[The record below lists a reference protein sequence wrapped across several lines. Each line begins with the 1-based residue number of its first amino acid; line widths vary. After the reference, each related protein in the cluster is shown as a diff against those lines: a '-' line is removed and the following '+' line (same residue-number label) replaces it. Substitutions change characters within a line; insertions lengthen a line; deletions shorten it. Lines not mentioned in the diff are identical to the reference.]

1 MNTNYVCVIF
11 NLNYSKHP
19 IDGLLTL
26 KTIWMQLY
34 HPELDVTAD
43 HFLTL
48 ASKPWGLEAKHNG
61 GYLKQGVWEAQNP
74 QKL

>member
-1 MNTNYVCVIF
+1 
-11 NLNYSKHP
+11 
-19 IDGLLTL
+19 
-26 KTIWMQLY
+26 MQLY